1 MTPDGGAPMREIL
14 TPDVFFFFD
23 GKPGALALYEALAAH
38 ILAECPNAE
47 IRVLR
52 TQIDFCEGRLFA
64 CASLAPVRRRAE
76 RPDPYLTVTLGLGR
90 PLESPR
96 AVAVP
101 VRPNRWTNHIL
112 IGPQAGVDAEL
123 AGWIREARDF
133 ALRPGTKKHSRRD

>member
-1 MTPDGGAPMREIL
+1 MPEIITPDAL
-14 TPDVFFFFD
+14 FFFD
-23 GKPGALALYEALAAH
+23 GQPGALMLYEALAGR
-38 ILAECPNAE
+38 ILAEYENAE
-47 IRVLR
+47 IRVR
-52 TQIDFCEGRLFA
+52 KTQIGFYEGRLFA

-76 RPDPYLTVTLGLGR
+76 RPEPYLTVTLGLGR

-112 IGPQAGVDAEL
+112 IGPEAGIDAEL

>member
-1 MTPDGGAPMREIL
+1 MPEIITPDAL
-14 TPDVFFFFD
+14 FFFD
-23 GKPGALALYEALAAH
+23 GQPGALMLYEALAGR
-38 ILAECPNAE
+38 ILAEYENAE
-47 IRVLR
+47 IRVR
-52 TQIDFCEGRLFA
+52 KTQIGFYEGRLFA

-76 RPDPYLTVTLGLGR
+76 RPEPYLTVTLGLGR

-112 IGPQAGVDAEL
+112 IGPEAGIDGEL